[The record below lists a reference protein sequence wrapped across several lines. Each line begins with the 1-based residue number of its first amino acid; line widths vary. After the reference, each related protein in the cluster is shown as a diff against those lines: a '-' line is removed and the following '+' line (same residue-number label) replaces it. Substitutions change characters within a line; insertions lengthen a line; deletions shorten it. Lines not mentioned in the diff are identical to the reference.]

1 MIVSIRPVVVA
12 TGRGA
17 DLLGAV
23 GGVPAADVQSFSHEQ
38 QMEFIVLE
46 DGTSQPISVIQ
57 GNELQFRPG
66 DRVVL
71 TRDGRTRLRRAGV

>member
-1 MIVSIRPVVVA
+1 
-12 TGRGA
+12 
-17 DLLGAV
+17 
-23 GGVPAADVQSFSHEQ
+23 
-38 QMEFIVLE
+38 MEFIVLE

-57 GNELQFRPG
+57 GNELQFRLG